1 MEIQFWGAAR
11 EVTGS
16 CHLIRCGDCRVLL
29 DCGLIQG
36 GPEDEARNRAP
47 FPFEPAAIDA
57 VVLSHAHLDHSG
69 RLPLLAACGYRG
81 PIYAHAA
88 TRDLCDIM
96 LRDAA
101 YIAEKDTEHENRRRA
116 RRGLAPLE
124 PLYTRRAVQHVMHQF
139 RTLEYGAAHEILP
152 GVKLRLYDA
161 GHLLGSA
168 IVALDLEHAGLRRRV
183 VFSGDLGHRG
193 APILRNPE
201 TVRDADL
208 IILESTYGDRDHRS
222 WGETCA
228 ELATILN
235 NAEHGKGNILI
246 PVFAVGRS
254 QELLYLFKQH
264 YREWGVHRWRVFLDS
279 PLAIEATEI
288 YARHWQLHDKEA
300 ARLRNTGKGL
310 FSLPNLTFT
319 RTPAQSMAINRIVS
333 GAVILAG
340 SGMCDGGRIRHHLK
354 HNVWRQ
360 HCHVII
366 TGFQALGTLGRRL
379 VDGAKEIELWGEPI
393 RVAAQIHTVG
403 GLSAHA
409 GQQALVDW
417 YVHFRSRPPVALVHG
432 EPRATEV
439 LAARLESLGA
449 TVSVPAAGT
458 RLDLRRLGG

>member
-1 MEIQFWGAAR
+1 M
-11 EVTGS
+11 
-16 CHLIRCGDCRVLL
+16 LL

-36 GPEDEARNRAP
+36 SDEARNREP

-69 RLPLLAACGYRG
+69 RLPLLAAAGFRG
-81 PIYAHAA
+81 PIYCHAA

-101 YIAEKDTEHENRRRA
+101 YLYEKDTEHENRRRA
-116 RRGLAPLE
+116 RRGLEPLA
-124 PLYTRRAVQHVMHQF
+124 PLYTRHAVQRVLRQF
-139 RTLEYGAAHEILP
+139 RALEYGVTREILP
-152 GVKLRLYDA
+152 GVRLRLYDA
-161 GHLLGSA
+161 GHILGSA
-168 IVALDLEHAGLRRRV
+168 IVALELEHAGVRRRV

-208 IILESTYGDRDHRS
+208 VILESTYGDRDHRS
-222 WGETCA
+222 WEATFA
-228 ELATILN
+228 ELAAIFN

-246 PVFAVGRS
+246 PAFAVGRS
-254 QELLYLFKQH
+254 QELLYLFKRY
-264 YREWGVHRWRVFLDS
+264 YRDWGLHRWRIFLDS

-288 YARHWQLHDKEA
+288 YARHWRLYDKEA
-300 ARLRNTGKGL
+300 VRARLAGKGL

-319 RTPAQSMAINRIVS
+319 RTPAQSMAINRLAS

-354 HNVWRQ
+354 HNLWRS
-360 HCHVII
+360 HSHVII
-366 TGFQALGTLGRRL
+366 TGFQARGTLGRRL

-393 RVAAQIHTVG
+393 RVAAKIHTVG

-409 GQQALVDW
+409 GQQALADW
-417 YVHFRSRPPVALVHG
+417 YAHFRGRPPVALVHG
-432 EPRATEV
+432 EPHAIEA
-439 LAARLESLGA
+439 LAARLAALGA
-449 TVSVPAAGT
+449 AVRVPQAGM